1 MRKLEQK
8 LAEIE
13 HALTKKQEE
22 KKGIYHYAD
31 IDTVFQY
38 IMRHELF
45 LAALENRMCDDEI
58 EIEKLREEHESTNS
72 KLSADPDIIK

>member
-1 MRKLEQK
+1 MQ
-8 LAEIE
+8 
-13 HALTKKQEE
+13 
-22 KKGIYHYAD
+22 

>member
-31 IDTVFQY
+31 
-38 IMRHELF
+38 RHSVSVYNE
-45 LAALENRMCDDEI
+45 A
-58 EIEKLREEHESTNS
+58 
-72 KLSADPDIIK
+72 